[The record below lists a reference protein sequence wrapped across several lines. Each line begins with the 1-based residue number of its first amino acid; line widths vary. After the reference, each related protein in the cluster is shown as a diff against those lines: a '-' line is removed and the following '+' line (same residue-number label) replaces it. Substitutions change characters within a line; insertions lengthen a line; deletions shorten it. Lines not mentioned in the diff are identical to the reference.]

1 MNLTEIRISIRS
13 DRMDDVKEIID
24 SAKDMILDSSKQDG
38 RDRKIMRA
46 SAIAQVTVIKNY
58 MKGDDDVR
66 R

>member
-1 MNLTEIRISIRS
+1 MNLTEIKISIRS

-46 SAIAQVTVIKNY
+46 SAIAQVQVIKNY
-58 MKGDDDVR
+58 MKEDDDVR